1 MRFLRRP
8 IVLAL
13 LLSVVAFVAPIV
25 PARAATD
32 PTAAALDW
40 LERELS
46 ANGHRVPSEFGAEF
60 TDWGLTIDFI
70 LALAGGQ
77 RGNSAETAATTAN
90 VMNNAPSYVTGV
102 DFGSPDE
109 RYAGPLGKLLFVAH
123 VQGVSTSNLG
133 GLDIEAELRARMQT
147 SGPQQGRFSDVSA
160 FGDFSNGFGQAFA
173 VLALDGSAGGIPPAA
188 MTFLMAQQCPG
199 GGFRLFYD
207 SGDACTND
215 AEADTDATAM
225 AIQALEA
232 ERGAPGAT
240 SAESRAVGWLAARQ
254 DPATGSFSGTGPTA
268 TPNANTTGLVAR
280 SLRSVGQTTLANKAG
295 VWVLSLQLSEEKVAD
310 GPAASDV
317 GAIAYDPATR
327 DAAIDGGIPAQ
338 GRDQVRRATAQGVL
352 AFRRPRRRRPAE
364 ARGAGQRPKAPQR
377 SRRRAHNRAKG

>member
-1 MRFLRRP
+1 MRFRRRS

-25 PARAATD
+25 MPILPARAATD
-32 PTAAALDW
+32 PTVAALSW

-46 ANGHRVPSEFGAEF
+46 ANGHRVPSEFGDEF

-77 RGNSAETAATTAN
+77 RSRSTETAATTAN

-109 RYAGPLGKLLFVAH
+109 RYAGPLGKLLLVAK

-173 VLALDGSAGGIPPAA
+173 VLGLNRTAGGVPPRRSPSSSLSNVPRA
-188 MTFLMAQQCPG
+188 G
-199 GGFRLFYD
+199 
-207 SGDACTND
+207 SGSSTTA
-215 AEADTDATAM
+215 ATA
-225 AIQALEA
+225 
-232 ERGAPGAT
+232 
-240 SAESRAVGWLAARQ
+240 AR
-254 DPATGSFSGTGPTA
+254 TTVKPTR
-268 TPNANTTGLVAR
+268 T
-280 SLRSVGQTTLANKAG
+280 
-295 VWVLSLQLSEEKVAD
+295 
-310 GPAASDV
+310 
-317 GAIAYDPATR
+317 
-327 DAAIDGGIPAQ
+327 
-338 GRDQVRRATAQGVL
+338 
-352 AFRRPRRRRPAE
+352 RPRWPSRPSWCGP
-364 ARGAGQRPKAPQR
+364 RHRVRQHR
-377 SRRRAHNRAKG
+377 